1 MSKIKEWLLNENN
14 LSQEAVEYRQSLD
27 EMYKN
32 FNNKLNEKNKCN

>member
-1 MSKIKEWLLNENN
+1 MSRIKEWLLDENN

-32 FNNKLNEKNKCN
+32 YNNKSNEKN